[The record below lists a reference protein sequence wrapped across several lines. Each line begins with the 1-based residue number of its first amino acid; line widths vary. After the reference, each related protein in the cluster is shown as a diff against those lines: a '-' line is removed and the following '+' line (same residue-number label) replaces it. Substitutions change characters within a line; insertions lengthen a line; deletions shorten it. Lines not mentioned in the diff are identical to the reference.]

1 MLAGVRVDEDAVH
14 LPFDPTEVVDNL
26 RNERYALASRRN
38 WKSVVTRW
46 LGFYYLLRPLIP
58 ARVRGQM
65 KKVYHS
71 GWDKIR
77 FPGWPVDLTVER
89 LFEKLLLLTLQ
100 RHGAEK
106 IPFIWFWPDGAP
118 SCAIV
123 THDVETTA
131 GKAFCSRLMDID
143 DSFELKASFQI
154 IPEERYA
161 VSEAFLDD
169 IRSRGFEVNIHDLN
183 HDGRL
188 YSNRKTFLQRAEQI
202 NRYAA
207 KYGALGFR
215 SAALHRNLDWYD
227 ALQFAYDMSTP
238 NISHLEPQPGGCCTV
253 MPYFIGEILELPL
266 TTTQDYSLFYIIGDY
281 SIDLWKQQ
289 IGLITQK
296 HGLAS
301 FIVHPDYILREQ
313 PRNTY
318 LNLLKYLAELRAA
331 GRIWAALPREVNTWW
346 RQRSQMTLTWDGH
359 RWRIDGTGSER
370 ARVAYAELDGGRVTY
385 TLEPASPGGGAA

>member
-1 MLAGVRVDEDAVH
+1 MNRAFLDYYRCPEVFANFRLTGEPSEHSEYFRFGEDTVCYGQYSLNPRGTKSTNGVYDMLAGVRVDEDAVH

-183 HDGRL
+183 H
-188 YSNRKTFLQRAEQI
+188 
-202 NRYAA
+202 
-207 KYGALGFR
+207 
-215 SAALHRNLDWYD
+215 
-227 ALQFAYDMSTP
+227 
-238 NISHLEPQPGGCCTV
+238 
-253 MPYFIGEILELPL
+253 
-266 TTTQDYSLFYIIGDY
+266 
-281 SIDLWKQQ
+281 
-289 IGLITQK
+289 
-296 HGLAS
+296 
-301 FIVHPDYILREQ
+301 
-313 PRNTY
+313 
-318 LNLLKYLAELRAA
+318 
-331 GRIWAALPREVNTWW
+331 
-346 RQRSQMTLTWDGH
+346 
-359 RWRIDGTGSER
+359 
-370 ARVAYAELDGGRVTY
+370 
-385 TLEPASPGGGAA
+385 